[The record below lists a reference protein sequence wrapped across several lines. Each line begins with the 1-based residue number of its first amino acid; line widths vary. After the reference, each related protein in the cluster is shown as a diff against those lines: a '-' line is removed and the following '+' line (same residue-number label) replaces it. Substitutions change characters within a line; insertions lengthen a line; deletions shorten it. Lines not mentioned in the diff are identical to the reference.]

1 MTAPVILVVSDE
13 LEIQQGFAATLGF
26 CGLAPVLASTVQEAI
41 SILNRHPISLVFCSD
56 QMPGDEF
63 EDLIRQSWCRSE
75 KIPVVVFSGLDDWRR
90 YLDFLHLGA
99 FDYVLLP
106 LSQGEIERVVRNTLG
121 LRTSEMI
128 CSMGDTL
135 MLAECAETLS
145 SIRQA

>member
-1 MTAPVILVVSDE
+1 MTAPMIVVVSDE
-13 LEIQQGFAATLGF
+13 LEIQQSFAGTLGF
-26 CGLAPVLASTVQEAI
+26 CGLAPVLASTVQETI

-63 EDLIRQSWCRSE
+63 GDLIRQPGRRSD
-75 KIPVVVFSGLDDWRR
+75 KVPVVVFSRLDDWRR

-128 CSMGDTL
+128 CSEGDTL
-135 MLAECAETLS
+135 MRTECAEARP